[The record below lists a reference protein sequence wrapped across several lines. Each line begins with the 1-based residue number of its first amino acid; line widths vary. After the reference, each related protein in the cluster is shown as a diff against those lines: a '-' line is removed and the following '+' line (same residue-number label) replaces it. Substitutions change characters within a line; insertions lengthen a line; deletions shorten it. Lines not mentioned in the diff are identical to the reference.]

1 VTALDFDHLRE
12 LTKWMHKHPEF
23 DEKPASLKEFL
34 GPHYLNIEGRVRK
47 SILHELEEIIGPEV
61 NHERLT
67 RYPLAMITGGIGI
80 GKTTVASIV
89 LPYLA
94 HWVLCLKDP
103 QGFFNMLPGSRIAF
117 MQMST
122 SGTQAKE
129 VVFGDIKARIEHSP
143 WFQTNYPFSKDF
155 RNQLR
160 FPKDIW
166 ILPGDSAETTF
177 EGYNILGGILDEADS
192 HKLTQDKDYA
202 EQGYTTIHTRVA
214 SRFGDKGFLLIIG
227 QMKSATGFAARKYEE
242 FKKDPKAYVVRMS
255 IWESLGWDKFLK
267 PDGSR
272 DSFWYDSKRKEIVP
286 VGVVEAVGGDHLIE
300 IPTTYRRDFDNNPE
314 KALRDLAGIPPASGD
329 PFISLVYKIED
340 ARDRWKQRFQVSS
353 PVDPRGQIAKWLRAQ
368 DALKRAAHIDMAFSG
383 QGDALA
389 LSMGHVS
396 GQVETEDGEKK
407 PYIIIDLIYRV
418 QAPAGQEIFLQDIR
432 RLIYDLREER
442 KFRLVKVTMDGFQ
455 STDTRQQLQRR
466 RIFSEIVSVD
476 KNLAPYY
483 DLREAIYEDR
493 IEFPE
498 YMVKLRREDSHL
510 TEVAIKELMELV
522 DNGIKIDHPPDG
534 SKDVADSLAGVVFT
548 LMGDRSYHRR
558 VARLDEL
565 NTFDNNEES
574 PQNASPVLAGLS
586 GMKAPLPPGMPSS
599 WTPPIRR
606 R

>member
-1 VTALDFDHLRE
+1 
-12 LTKWMHKHPEF
+12 
-23 DEKPASLKEFL
+23 
-34 GPHYLNIEGRVRK
+34 
-47 SILHELEEIIGPEV
+47 
-61 NHERLT
+61 
-67 RYPLAMITGGIGI
+67 MITGGIGI

-129 VVFGDIKARIEHSP
+129 VVFGDIKARIEYSP
-143 WFQTNYPFSKDF
+143 WFQQNYPFSKDF

-214 SRFGDKGFLLIIG
+214 SRFGDRGFLLVIG
-227 QMKSATGFAARKYEE
+227 QMKSATGFAARKYDE
-242 FKKDPKAYVVRMS
+242 FKKDPKAYAVRMS

-286 VGVVEAVGGDHLIE
+286 AGIVEAVGGDHLIE
-300 IPTTYRRDFDNNPE
+300 IPTAYRRDFDNNPE
-314 KALRDLAGIPPASGD
+314 KALRDLAGIPPATGD
-329 PFISLVYKIED
+329 PFISLVYKIEE
-340 ARDRWKQRFQVSS
+340 ARDRYKARFQVST
-353 PVDPRGQIAKWLRAQ
+353 PVDPRGQVARWFRAN

-389 LSMGHVS
+389 LAMGHVS

-407 PYIIIDLIYRV
+407 PYIIMDMLFRV
-418 QAPAGQEIFLQDIR
+418 HAPAGQEIFLGDIR

-442 KFRLVKVTMDGFQ
+442 KFRLNKVTMDGFQ

-476 KNLAPYY
+476 KNLTPYY

-498 YMVKLRREDSHL
+498 YMVRLRREDSHL
-510 TEVAIKELMELV
+510 TEVAVKELMELV
-522 DNGIKIDHPPDG
+522 DNGLKIDHPPDG
-534 SKDVADSLAGVVFT
+534 SKDVADAMAGVVFT

-558 VARLDEL
+558 VARLDDL
-565 NTFDNNEES
+565 TVDYQDGD
-574 PQNASPVLAGLS
+574 QNRPPALAGLS
-586 GMKAPLPPGMPSS
+586 GMRAPLPPDGLAKWRPPSA
-599 WTPPIRR
+599 RR
-606 R
+606 